1 MGKNIKLESRVCVY
15 IYNMYIYIYIYIYV
29 LYIIY
34 ICIVYY
40 IYIYTYVVYYIYIYK
55 VIQTMYRC
63 KCAQNPGVLNC
74 NPTAV
79 DFAKKAN

>member
-1 MGKNIKLESRVCVY
+1 MYCIL
-15 IYNMYIYIYIYIYV
+15 YIYIC
-29 LYIIY
+29 
-34 ICIVYY
+34 CIL
-40 IYIYTYVVYYIYIYK
+40 YIYK